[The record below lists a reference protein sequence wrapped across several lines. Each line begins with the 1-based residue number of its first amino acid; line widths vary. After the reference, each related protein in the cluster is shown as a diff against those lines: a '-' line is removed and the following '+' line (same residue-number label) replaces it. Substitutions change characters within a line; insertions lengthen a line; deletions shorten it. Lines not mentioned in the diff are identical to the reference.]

1 MTKLVTPVH
10 SGITHNFALSDL
22 GITKASHSG
31 SRCPQRV
38 SIHDILRDDSL
49 QVRQRVDPRTVH
61 KYAEAMRADAEFP
74 PVTLAHIDGSLYLVD
89 GWHRVAAALANNQ
102 YLIWADVS
110 EMTFDEAR
118 WYAAKAN
125 TEHGLPL
132 KSKEVREVFRAFI
145 DTRQHVLGNGGKRLM
160 PYREIAKRI
169 GKPFSTTRNWMEAD
183 YPRLF
188 EEYRQMAN
196 GAPDE
201 MDFDREAKAMERRL
215 RQAEADIHNVRNTGR
230 TLDPEKLGKLICTLG
245 ETLRDLETKP
255 YEPVKVVTDF

>member
-1 MTKLVTPVH
+1 MTKPVTPVRFDNH
-10 SGITHNFALSDL
+10 KSAVSDL
-22 GITKASHSG
+22 GSSKANHSY

-38 SIHDILRDDSL
+38 PIHDILRDDSL
-49 QVRQRVDPRTVH
+49 QVRAHVEPRVIRQ
-61 KYAEAMRADAEFP
+61 YSEAMQAGAEFP

-102 YLIWADVS
+102 YLILADVS

-132 KSKEVREVFRAFI
+132 KTKELREVFRAFI
-145 DTRQHVLGNGGKRLM
+145 ETNRHMQGQKMM

-169 GKPFSTTRNWMEAD
+169 GKGFSTIRNWMKAD

-188 EEYRQMAN
+188 EKYQQMAN
-196 GAPDE
+196 GTPDDT
-201 MDFDREAKAMERRL
+201 DFDREAKIMERRL
-215 RQAEADIHNVRNTGR
+215 TKAEADLHNVRNAGR
-230 TLDPEKLGKLICTLG
+230 TLDPGHLGKLIHTLR
-245 ETLRDLETKP
+245 ETLNDLETKP
-255 YEPVKVVTDF
+255 YEPVTFFVDF

>member
-1 MTKLVTPVH
+1 
-10 SGITHNFALSDL
+10 
-22 GITKASHSG
+22 
-31 SRCPQRV
+31 
-38 SIHDILRDDSL
+38 
-49 QVRQRVDPRTVH
+49 
-61 KYAEAMRADAEFP
+61 MRADAEFP

-102 YLIWADVS
+102 FLIWADVS

-145 DTRQHVLGNGGKRLM
+145 DTRQHVLGNGGKGLM

-169 GKPFSTTRNWMEAD
+169 GKPFSTTRNWMKAD

-188 EEYRQMAN
+188 EQYQQMAN
-196 GAPDE
+196 GSPDDT
-201 MDFDREAKAMERRL
+201 DFDREAKMMERRL
-215 RQAEADIHNVRNTGR
+215 TKAEAAIHNVRNTGR
-230 TLDPEKLGKLICTLG
+230 TLDPENLGKLIHTLR
-245 ETLRDLETKP
+245 ETLSDLETKP
-255 YEPVKVVTDF
+255 YEPVIAVVDF

>member
-1 MTKLVTPVH
+1 MQA
-10 SGITHNFALSDL
+10 G
-22 GITKASHSG
+22 
-31 SRCPQRV
+31 
-38 SIHDILRDDSL
+38 
-49 QVRQRVDPRTVH
+49 
-61 KYAEAMRADAEFP
+61 AEFP

-102 YLIWADVS
+102 YLIWASVS

-132 KSKEVREVFRAFI
+132 KAKELREVFRAFI
-145 DTRQHVLGNGGKRLM
+145 ETNRHMQGQKLM

-169 GKPFSTTRNWMEAD
+169 GKGFSTIRNWIKAD

-188 EEYRQMAN
+188 EKYQLMAN
-196 GAPDE
+196 GASDTTE
-201 MDFDREAKAMERRL
+201 FDREAKAMERRL
-215 RQAEADIHNVRNTGR
+215 TQAEADIRNVRNTGR
-230 TLDPEKLGKLICTLG
+230 TLDSENLGKIIYTLR

>member
-1 MTKLVTPVH
+1 MTKPVTPVRFDN
-10 SGITHNFALSDL
+10 HNSTESDL
-22 GITKASHSG
+22 GPSKAIHSL

-38 SIHDILRDDSL
+38 PIHDILRDDTL
-49 QVRQRVDPRTVH
+49 QVRQRVDPRTIQ

-89 GWHRVAAALANNQ
+89 GWHRVAATLANNQ

-132 KSKEVREVFRAFI
+132 KAKELREVFRAFI
-145 DTRQHVLGNGGKRLM
+145 DTRQHVQGQKLM

-169 GKPFSTTRNWMEAD
+169 GKPFSTTRNWMKAD

-188 EEYRQMAN
+188 EKYQQMAN
-196 GAPDE
+196 GAPDDA
-201 MDFDREAKAMERRL
+201 DFDREAKIMERRL
-215 RQAEADIHNVRNTGR
+215 TKAEADIRNVRNTGR
-230 TLDPEKLGKLICTLG
+230 TLDPENLGKLIHTLR
-245 ETLRDLETKP
+245 ETLSDLETKP
-255 YEPVKVVTDF
+255 YEPVEFAVDF

>member
-1 MTKLVTPVH
+1 MTKPVTPVRFDN
-10 SGITHNFALSDL
+10 HNSAVSDL
-22 GITKASHSG
+22 GSSKANHSH

-38 SIHDILRDDSL
+38 PIHDIFRDDTL
-49 QVRQRVDPRTVH
+49 QVRQRVDPRTIQ

-102 YLIWADVS
+102 YLIWADIS

-132 KSKEVREVFRAFI
+132 KAKELREVFRAFI
-145 DTRQHVLGNGGKRLM
+145 DTRQHVLPHGLM
-160 PYREIAKRI
+160 PYRDIAKRI
-169 GKPFSTTRNWMEAD
+169 GKPFSTTRNWMKAD

-188 EEYRQMAN
+188 EQYQQMAN
-196 GAPDE
+196 GVADTT
-201 MDFDREAKAMERRL
+201 DFDREAKMMERRL
-215 RQAEADIHNVRNTGR
+215 AKAEAEIHNVRNTGR
-230 TLDPEKLGKLICTLG
+230 TLDPENLGKLIHTLR
-245 ETLRDLETKP
+245 ETLSDLETKP
-255 YEPVKVVTDF
+255 YAPVEVIVDF